1 MHLLENRALFIGK
14 EEEEE
19 EEVRL
24 RHTEMGYKV
33 GPRLRELARRP
44 EGARR
49 RDSRNLGPTF

>member
-33 GPRLRELARRP
+33 DPRLSELAPRGQK
-44 EGARR
+44 EAGGGIHA
-49 RDSRNLGPTF
+49 T